1 MQGLP
6 FFLPFRIHPQHSFI
20 RIGLMDKVTEFLKIS
35 SQFRLGHLTTEA
47 PHHLTQEM
55 SHLAQND
62 LASALHVLH
71 QVDLLALTVLERALP
86 ALWELHQKVATTFKR
101 GNDVLLVGCGA
112 TGRLSLVIETLAL
125 QEKRYPGRVR
135 AFMAGGD
142 YALVKSVESFE
153 DRTHYGARQ
162 LHDLGFK
169 DGDLLLAITEGG
181 ETPFVIGA
189 CNEAA
194 RVGKESPWFLYC
206 NPDMALEGLDR
217 CREVLNNPHVK
228 KLNLTCGPMAITGS
242 TRMQASTVQ
251 MAAAGLAIL
260 HDWPTKQA
268 LGDFVARWR
277 ESYSQLDLTGLI
289 PFIETE
295 AATHA
300 AKGTTTYSS
309 EAALA
314 VSILT
319 DTTERSPTFSQPA
332 FENIQEAGAPS
343 PIYLSVVGSK
353 TSPQAW
359 EHLLGRAPRCLEW
372 EELNGRINMSVLAGF
387 DISEAAIERRGGDV
401 VEFKL
406 KNGCVSWQRAG
417 FSWSQPLLDMS
428 ALTTHLQLKM
438 ALNMLSTLM
447 MGRRG
452 FYLDNVMSWV
462 RPSNNKLI
470 DRASRYVQ
478 LLAGRRGTLLNYEET
493 VRLVMEEM
501 DKELEGPVVLR
512 VLAGL
517 GIKL

>member
-1 MQGLP
+1 
-6 FFLPFRIHPQHSFI
+6 
-20 RIGLMDKVTEFLKIS
+20 
-35 SQFRLGHLTTEA
+35 
-47 PHHLTQEM
+47 
-55 SHLAQND
+55 
-62 LASALHVLH
+62 LH
-71 QVDLLALTVLERALP
+71 QVDILALRALERALP
-86 ALWELHQKVATTFKR
+86 GLWDLHQRVTATFLR

-169 DGDLLLAITEGG
+169 DGDLLIAITEGG

-194 RVGKESPWFLYC
+194 RLGREAPWFLYC
-206 NPDMALEGLDR
+206 NPDTTLEGLDR

-228 KLNLTCGPMAITGS
+228 KLNLTCGPMALTGS

-251 MAAAGLAIL
+251 MAAAGLAVL
-260 HDWPTKQA
+260 HDWSSQAA
-268 LGDFVARWR
+268 LGEFIARWC
-277 ESYSQLDLTGLI
+277 ESYAQLDFTGLI
-289 PFIETE
+289 PFIAAE

-300 AKGTTTYSS
+300 ARGTTTYVSPAS
-309 EAALA
+309 LA

-332 FENIQEAGAPS
+332 FENVQESGPAS
-343 PIYLSVVGSK
+343 PIYLAVVGAK
-353 TSPQAW
+353 TSQAAW
-359 EHLLGRAPRCLEW
+359 GDLLGRAPRCLEW
-372 EELNGRINMSVLAGF
+372 EELNGRINMNVLAGF
-387 DISEAAIERRGGDV
+387 DISEAAIQRRGGDLVSFSLETGV
-401 VEFKL
+401 VRW
-406 KNGCVSWQRAG
+406 GRAG
-417 FSWSQPLLDMS
+417 LQWAQPLLDDT

-452 FYLDNVMSWV
+452 FYLDNVMTWV

-478 LLAGRRGTLLNYEET
+478 LLAGRRGTQLSYEQT
-493 VRLVMEEM
+493 VRLVIEEM

>member
-1 MQGLP
+1 
-6 FFLPFRIHPQHSFI
+6 
-20 RIGLMDKVTEFLKIS
+20 MDKTTEFLQIAQ
-35 SQFRLGHLTTEA
+35 QFRLGHLTTEA
-47 PHHLTQEM
+47 PHHLTKDM
-55 SHLAQND
+55 SRLAQND

-71 QVDLLALTVLERALP
+71 QVDILALRALERALP
-86 ALWELHQKVATTFKR
+86 GLWELHQKVSATFRR

-112 TGRLSLVIETLAL
+112 TGRLSLVIETLSL

-194 RVGKESPWFLYC
+194 RIGSEAPWFLYC
-206 NPDMALEGLDR
+206 NPDMTLEGLDR

-228 KLNLTCGPMAITGS
+228 KLNLTCGPMALTGS

-260 HDWPTKQA
+260 HDWPTQAA
-268 LGDFVARWR
+268 LGDFVSRWC
-277 ESYSQLDLTGLI
+277 ESYSQVDFTGLI
-289 PFIETE
+289 PFIEAE

-300 AKGTTTYSS
+300 AEGLTTYVSPA
-309 EAALA
+309 ELA

-332 FENIQEAGAPS
+332 FENIQESGAPS
-343 PIYLSVVGSK
+343 PIYLAVLGAH
-353 TSPQAW
+353 TADEAW
-359 EHLLGRAPRCLEW
+359 KNLLGRAPRCLEW

-387 DISEAAIERRGGDV
+387 DISVAAIKRRGGDQV
-401 VEFKL
+401 TFGLE
-406 KNGCVSWQRAG
+406 NGSVRWQRKG
-417 FSWSQPLLDMS
+417 LSWSQPILDNS

-452 FYLDNVMSWV
+452 FYLDNVMTWV

-478 LLAGRRGTLLNYEET
+478 LLAGRRGTQLSYEQT
-493 VRLVMEEM
+493 VRLVIEEM
-501 DKELEGPVVLR
+501 DKELAGPVVLR

>member
-1 MQGLP
+1 
-6 FFLPFRIHPQHSFI
+6 
-20 RIGLMDKVTEFLKIS
+20 MDKTTEFLQIAG
-35 SQFRLGHLTTEA
+35 QFRLGHLTTEA
-47 PHHLTQEM
+47 AHHLTKDL
-55 SHLAQND
+55 SHLAVND

-71 QVDLLALTVLERALP
+71 QVDILALRTLERALP
-86 ALWELHQKVATTFKR
+86 GLWELHQKVSATFLR

-125 QEKRYPGRVR
+125 QEKRFPGRVR

-194 RVGKESPWFLYC
+194 RLGREAPWFLYC
-206 NPDMALEGLDR
+206 NPDMTLEGLDR
-217 CREVLNNPHVK
+217 CREVLNNAHVK
-228 KLNLTCGPMAITGS
+228 KLNLTCGPMALTGS

-251 MAAAGLAIL
+251 MAAVGLAVL
-260 HDWPTKQA
+260 HDWPSQAA
-268 LGDFVARWR
+268 LGEFITRWC
-277 ESYSQLDLTGLI
+277 ESYAQLDFTGLI
-289 PFIETE
+289 PFIEAE

-300 AKGTTTYSS
+300 AKGTTTYVSPS
-309 EAALA
+309 DLA

-332 FENIQEAGAPS
+332 FENVQESGTPS
-343 PIYLSVVGSK
+343 PIYLAVKGAK
-353 TSPQAW
+353 TSQAAW
-359 EHLLGRAPRCLEW
+359 GDLLGRAPRCLEW
-372 EELNGRINMSVLAGF
+372 DDLNGRINMNVLAGF
-387 DISEAAIERRGGDV
+387 DISEAARGRRGGDEV
-401 VEFKL
+401 GFEL
-406 KNGCVSWQRAG
+406 GTGCVRWTRTGLSWA
-417 FSWSQPLLDMS
+417 QPLLD
-428 ALTTHLQLKM
+428 ATPLTTHLQLKM

-452 FYLDNVMSWV
+452 FYLDNVMTWV

-478 LLAGRRGTLLNYEET
+478 LLAGRRGTQLTYEQT
-493 VRLVMEEM
+493 VRLVIEEM
-501 DKELEGPVVLR
+501 DRELEGPVVLR